1 MQLHQASFRAIALQ
15 RLKCLWTL
23 MIQHF
28 KRAAHV
34 WHSRA
39 LGQEEKACFNG
50 KCFIC
55 RVVLF
60 YSVGCEGCV
69 VWVPWVPLGCPTAAS
84 SKTCDEKQVFKQIW
98 EHLGSEHRCEIHRCL
113 AMLLSDMS
121 ALSGDIQ
128 CRAATHKCLIH
139 HQLVCNFFLID

>member
-34 WHSRA
+34 WHSGA
-39 LGQEEKACFNG
+39 LGQEGKACFNG
-50 KCFIC
+50 KCFIR

-69 VWVPWVPLGCPTAAS
+69 VCVRQGPLGCQNINCQPTAET
-84 SKTCDEKQVFKQIW
+84 SKTCNEKQVFQ
-98 EHLGSEHRCEIHRCL
+98 
-113 AMLLSDMS
+113 
-121 ALSGDIQ
+121 
-128 CRAATHKCLIH
+128 
-139 HQLVCNFFLID
+139 